1 MSRSYKPSY
10 KTSQPNPGGWITLLI
25 VIVVA
30 CALCWPITSGIV
42 NGLNNALGGVFKS
55 IDSAVSGPQPTLT
68 IAVSPEKA
76 ELFTQLV
83 NDFNARKLKS
93 SNGEE
98 LRLATQSLEPEDM
111 IDAALA
117 GNFQALSPD
126 SSIWLDQLDRQYQSA
141 QNTSAGLVG
150 QTVRYAVSPVVI
162 AMWRDAAQRL
172 GWPQK
177 AIGWNELLSEATTNK
192 DFKWSHPSTSSAS
205 GLLATLAEFYA
216 AAGKTR
222 GLTIEDVKS
231 PQAQDYVSALE
242 KTVRYY
248 GEGEASIAKNVA
260 QRGRD
265 YLDAFVASEQIV
277 IDANQKPGVDLVAI
291 YPNEGSLWQDHPLAL
306 LESAG
311 LSDLNRETFSAFASY
326 ITSPEAQQAI
336 LAKGYRP
343 ADLNIKIDG
352 ASSPINASN
361 GADPTQPQTSL
372 QVPSAAVL
380 DVVRESWLANKRRT
394 NVMLVVDTSGSMEGE
409 KIENVKEAL
418 ATFLDQIKSSEERV
432 GLVEFYNDVTER
444 VPINELKNNRS
455 ALVRAVSSLDAGGN
469 TALLDGVATAYERLQ
484 RLNDPGRINAIVVMT
499 DGKEN
504 ASSVSLRQLVT
515 RLQNGNQRG
524 VPVVIF
530 AIAYG
535 NDADMEVLQAI
546 SEATGGQTLV
556 GSPETIRQLYKILST
571 YF

>member
-1 MSRSYKPSY
+1 
-10 KTSQPNPGGWITLLI
+10 
-25 VIVVA
+25 
-30 CALCWPITSGIV
+30 
-42 NGLNNALGGVFKS
+42 
-55 IDSAVSGPQPTLT
+55 LT

-83 NDFNARKLKS
+83 NDFNTKQLKS
-93 SNGEE
+93 ANGAE

-117 GNFQALSPD
+117 GSFQALSPD
-126 SSIWLDQLDRQYQSA
+126 SSIWLDRLDQQYQAA
-141 QNTSAGLVG
+141 QNSSAGLVG

-177 AIGWNELLSEATTNK
+177 SIGWSDLLNEATSNK

-216 AAGKTR
+216 ATGKTR
-222 GLTIEDVKS
+222 GLTTDDVKS
-231 PQAQDYVSALE
+231 AKAQEYVNALE

-248 GEGEASIAKNVA
+248 GEGEASIARNLAEK
-260 QRGRD
+260 GRD

-306 LESAG
+306 LEAAG
-311 LSDLNRETFSAFASY
+311 LSDLNRETFSAFANY

-352 ASSPINASN
+352 ASSPINANN
-361 GADPTQPQTSL
+361 GADPTKPQTSL
-372 QVPSAAVL
+372 QVPSATVL
-380 DVVRESWLANKRRT
+380 DVVRDSWLANKRRT
-394 NVMLVVDTSGSMEGE
+394 NVMLVVDTSGSMAGE
-409 KIENVKEAL
+409 KLDNVKQAL
-418 ATFLDQIKSSEERV
+418 ATFLDQIKSNDERV
-432 GLVEFYNDVTER
+432 GLIEFYNDVTER
-444 VPINELKNNRS
+444 VSINELKNNRS
-455 ALVRAVSSLDAGGN
+455 ALVRSVETLEADGN
-469 TALLDGVATAYERLQ
+469 TALLDGVAAAYERLQ
-484 RLNDPGRINAIVVMT
+484 QIDDPGRINAIVVMT

-524 VPVVIF
+524 VPVTIF

-535 NDADMEVLQAI
+535 NDADMEVLQAM
-546 SEATGGQTLV
+546 SDATGGQTLV
-556 GSPETIRQLYKILST
+556 GSPETIRKLYKILST